1 MKSWKDGVGLVAQRS
16 NVVEG
21 DKDRD
26 GAKGQ
31 IHLFQ

>member
-1 MKSWKDGVGLVAQRS
+1 MKDEVRLLAQRR

-26 GAKGQ
+26 EAKGEV
-31 IHLFQ
+31 HLFQ

>member
-1 MKSWKDGVGLVAQRS
+1 MKDEVRLLAQRR

-26 GAKGQ
+26 GAKGEV
-31 IHLFQ
+31 HLFQ